1 MNEGA
6 VAIDVPATAAHA
18 GLVKHTN
25 ATAATSSDLLAGER
39 YIALTTFTRDGTA
52 KSVPVWPV
60 DAGDGS
66 IGFITSQQTWKV
78 KRINH
83 DCRVEVQPCD
93 AKGRVR
99 EGTQAVCA
107 SAKIVVGAPF
117 EALRSA
123 VKAKYGYQ
131 LRFINVL
138 HALPGRRTGH
148 RNDCAVVIS
157 LDPT

>member
-1 MNEGA
+1 M
-6 VAIDVPATAAHA
+6 TAA
-18 GLVKHTN
+18 
-25 ATAATSSDLLAGER
+25 SSADLLADER
-39 YIALTTFTRDGTA
+39 YIALTTFTRDGTPR
-52 KSVPVWPV
+52 SVPVWPV
-60 DAGDGS
+60 DAGDGR
-66 IGFITSQQTWKV
+66 IGFITSRQTWKV

-99 EGTQAVCA
+99 EGTQAVSA
-107 SAKIVVGAPF
+107 SAQVVVGVPF
-117 EALRSA
+117 EALRST

-131 LRFINVL
+131 LRFIDFL

-157 LDPT
+157 LDAT

>member
-1 MNEGA
+1 
-6 VAIDVPATAAHA
+6 VAIDVPVSAAHA

-25 ATAATSSDLLAGER
+25 ATAATSSDLLADER
-39 YIALTTFTRDGTA
+39 YIALTTFTLDGTP

-78 KRINH
+78 KRISNH
-83 DCRVEVQPCD
+83 SRVEVQPCD

-99 EGTQAVCA
+99 EGTQALSA
-107 SAKIVVGAPF
+107 SAQVVVGAPF
-117 EALRSA
+117 EALQSK
-123 VKAKYGYQ
+123 VTAKYGYQ
-131 LRFINVL
+131 LRVINFL